1 MRFSRFIS
9 VLLALSVAAIAA
21 DKKRDK
27 PAPAPQINKLA
38 WLAGSWRM
46 EKTGRVVEEQW
57 LAPAGGVMLG
67 VSRTVAKNRVVEF
80 EFMQIREGPG
90 GTLFF
95 VAQPSGQPEAAF
107 QLLTHSSST
116 PVCTYDSRLITCT
129 CGLVH
134 AVQAQLVATLITVG
148 TANAAAETVDSCLAV
163 LSAVPINANCS
174 AAVLS
179 NNPWRRTTS
188 SSVSAVR

>member
-1 MRFSRFIS
+1 MRFARFIS

-107 QLLTHSSST
+107 QLLTLTDTEVVFENKEHDFPQRILYTHRADGS
-116 PVCTYDSRLITCT
+116 VL
-129 CGLVH
+129 
-134 AVQAQLVATLITVG
+134 
-148 TANAAAETVDSCLAV
+148 AAIEG
-163 LSAVPINANCS
+163 PP
-174 AAVLS
+174 AADDTRKRIEFS
-179 NNPWRRTTS
+179 YQKSP
-188 SSVSAVR
+188 